1 LVLALSALPRM
12 AGIIGVMGF
21 GDDIVATGLARGLS
35 AIGKRAAFGN
45 GKKII
50 WGPWSEEVFRYNRTV
65 ARPGSEGSHDLVWID
80 HYKGHRKYN
89 SLDKLRLHWIWN
101 FEFKPTPGE
110 MFFDKIEI
118 ARSLHAGEDFIY
130 VEPNVPWHKSV
141 APNKDWGLKNYQ
153 AVVDRLLA
161 DGYDVVQSSHGRD
174 KLQRVRFVATPKFRD
189 ALAALSRARVA
200 LVPEGGMHHG
210 AAAVGTPA
218 VVIFGGFIPPAVVGY
233 DMHVNLTGGVEACGS
248 LYKCFHCRAAM
259 EKISIEEVYQAVKSQ
274 YDSHLRSAG

>member
-1 LVLALSALPRM
+1 L
-12 AGIIGVMGF
+12 GF
-21 GDDIVATGLARGLS
+21 GDEILSSGLARGLF
-35 AIGKRAAFGN
+35 AQGKRAAFGD
-45 GKKII
+45 GRRIL
-50 WGPWSEEVFRYNRTV
+50 WGPWCAEIFRGNPNI
-65 ARPGSEGSHDLVWID
+65 ACPGSEGAVDLIWIA
-80 HYKGHRKYN
+80 HFKGNRLYN
-89 SLDKLRLHWIWN
+89 KLDKTRSRWIWQYS
-101 FEFKPTPGE
+101 FKAKPGE
-110 MFFDKIEI
+110 IFFDKNELDRSMI
-118 ARSLHAGEDFIY
+118 AGSGFIF

-174 KLQRVRFVATPKFRD
+174 KLRRVRFVTTPKFRD
-189 ALAALSRARVA
+189 ALAVLSRAQGA

-218 VVIFGGFIPPAVVGY
+218 VVIFGGFIPPTVVGY
-233 DMHVNLTGGVEACGS
+233 DMHVNLTGGAEACGS

-259 EKISIEEVYQAVKSQ
+259 EKISVEKVYQAVKSQ